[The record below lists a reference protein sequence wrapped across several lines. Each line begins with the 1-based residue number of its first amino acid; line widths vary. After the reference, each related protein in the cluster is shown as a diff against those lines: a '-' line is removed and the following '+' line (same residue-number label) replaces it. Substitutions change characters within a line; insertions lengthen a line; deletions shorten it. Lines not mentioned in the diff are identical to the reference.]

1 MSRIGHKRR
10 KHAQRRTKRPPPGA
24 KPGTIAIDPAA
35 TPSLIRV
42 MACSPTA
49 CSDLV
54 IQNPAELSLDAVKGG
69 TRWINVDGV
78 GSSASISTIGS
89 MIGLHMLTVAD
100 ICNVYQRPKVE
111 EYDDYIYLV
120 IREPH
125 ADGALTTEQ
134 ISICLKADL
143 VATFQERPGD
153 CFDPIRARIHETNS
167 RICARGPDYLA
178 YALIDAIID
187 SYFPIL
193 EGLGDRLELL
203 EERVFSAADEQVLT
217 ELHCIRR
224 DLVTLRRSVWPL
236 RDPLNLLLR
245 SETKLVSAETRIYLR
260 DCYDHVVQIIDLIE
274 THREICSSLMEVYL
288 SQLSQRTNEV
298 MKVLAMI
305 GTVFLPLTFIVG
317 VYGMNFDTSVSPWN
331 MPELKWRWGYPAIWA
346 VMIAVGGGT
355 LWLFHRFGWIGRRR
369 RHAANGANGASNHAA
384 SGANRANGNGH
395 GHS

>member
-1 MSRIGHKRR
+1 MSRTGHKRR
-10 KHAQRRTKRPPPGA
+10 KIARRRMKRPPPGA

-49 CSDLV
+49 CSDV
-54 IQNPAELSLDAVKGG
+54 EIKNPAELSLDAVKGG
-69 TRWINVDGV
+69 TRWINIDGV
-78 GSSASISTIGS
+78 GSSATISTVGS

-120 IREPH
+120 IRMPH
-125 ADGALTTEQ
+125 ADGVLSTEQ
-134 ISICLKADL
+134 VSICLRADL

-153 CFDPIRARIHETNS
+153 CFDPIRARIHESNS

-178 YALIDAIID
+178 YALIDAVID

-193 EGLGDRLELL
+193 EGIGDRLELL
-203 EERVFSAADEQVLT
+203 EERVFAAADEHVLS
-217 ELHCIRR
+217 ELHSIRR
-224 DLVTLRRSVWPL
+224 DLVTLRRAVWPL

-245 SETKLVSAETRIYLR
+245 SETKLVSAETRIFLR

-274 THREICSSLMEVYL
+274 THREICGSLMEVYL

-298 MKVLAMI
+298 MKVLAII
-305 GTVFLPLTFIVG
+305 GTVFMPLTFVVG

-331 MPELKWRWGYPAIWA
+331 MPELEWRWGYPAIWA
-346 VMIAVGGGT
+346 VMIAVAMGT
-355 LWLFHRFGWIGRRR
+355 LWIFRRFGWIGRRR
-369 RHAANGANGASNHAA
+369 RENSNGIVHHAANGADRSNT
-384 SGANRANGNGH
+384 NGH
-395 GHS
+395 GSA